1 MYNNY
6 QIKSKFSEVV
16 ENGQFFFPAYSH
28 YGTKTN
34 VVCDR
39 CKKTNLVSCIGYD
52 TLDLCLPCAGT
63 VTEMLSKNIV
73 NPISIPIPPI
83 GSLTK
88 MEQNSFKPVILTE
101 MQQNM
106 FKSKSNPLTRMQQSI
121 FDTDNNNDDES
132 NLTFMMQSMFN
143 PNERGGNNVVRDR
156 ERTYMA
162 QGMFNN

>member
-1 MYNNY
+1 MYSNY
-6 QIKSKFSEVV
+6 QISSKFSEVV

-52 TLDLCLPCAGT
+52 TLDLCLSCAGT
-63 VTEMLSKNIV
+63 VTEMLSKNIT
-73 NPISIPIPPI
+73 NSIPPPI

-88 MEQNSFKPVILTE
+88 MEQNTFKPMILTE

-106 FKSKSNPLTRMQQSI
+106 FKTRPKPLTRMQQSI
-121 FDTDNNNDDES
+121 FDTDDES

-156 ERTYMA
+156 EHTYMA
-162 QGMFNN
+162 QGMFTKN